1 MKYLFFLWFAFL
13 CVSCNQRAG
22 DHEKAVAMQEK
33 AVLFMQKEVYDSALY
48 YLEEAIRLDRTYYLP
63 YQQKANIYIKLHDT
77 DKAID
82 ASKKA
87 VSVKPDFAEGWTYL
101 GLLYKQEGDKRQSAE
116 SLEKSIS
123 LYDKRLVSLTDSGE
137 IEANKLNKAWALML
151 LGKEPEAKAILQ
163 ELTSLN
169 EYRSVAKALMNMNGD
184 ELMKQLINN

>member
-13 CVSCNQRAG
+13 CVSCNQRAE
-22 DHEKAVAMQEK
+22 DYEKAVAMQEK
-33 AVLFMQKEVYDSALY
+33 AVLFMQNEVYGSALY

-116 SLEKSIS
+116 SLEKSIL

-137 IEANKLNKAWALML
+137 IAANKLNKAWALML

-169 EYRSVAKALMNMNGD
+169 EYRSVAEALMNMNGD
-184 ELMKQLINN
+184 ELMK